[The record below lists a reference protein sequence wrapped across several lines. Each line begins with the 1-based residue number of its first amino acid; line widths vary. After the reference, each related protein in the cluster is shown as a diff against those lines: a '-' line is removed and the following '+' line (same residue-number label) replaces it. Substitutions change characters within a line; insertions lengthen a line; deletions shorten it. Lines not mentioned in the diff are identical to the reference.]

1 MYFYLHKFE
10 ENRVMV
16 VHTKLCDVADC
27 FYGFRYIDMRN
38 VCVQIEFNA
47 FSLYETCRL
56 RYCGVDCNDSFKNFV
71 FGTTY

>member
-27 FYGFRYIDMRN
+27 FYGFRYIDMRK
-38 VCVQIEFNA
+38 CVRECTNRVQCT
-47 FSLYETCRL
+47 FSFIRNMSPTVSWC
-56 RYCGVDCNDSFKNFV
+56 
-71 FGTTY
+71 